1 MFESESPEERQRAY
15 ERLAAAARRAG
26 MPLERLN
33 AALRR
38 VAHNERET
46 RRFLAEEVYGVTDE
60 ELDALVR
67 SRLGGAGDAADEEG
81 A

>member
-1 MFESESPEERQRAY
+1 MFEAESPEERQRAY

-38 VAHNERET
+38 VAHNEQLT

-60 ELDALVR
+60 ELDALIR
-67 SRLGGAGDAADEEG
+67 SRLGGAGEDPEEE
-81 A
+81 AS